1 MNLGV
6 ALTLGWISQRIRK
19 EEREYNTNS
28 LEKFFRTKR
37 DVVNEHIL
45 EEKQKYLDE
54 LTSQTNETIAELNKE
69 SIELATTV
77 KDSGF
82 GIMNSR
88 TRIIRK
94 LASWPKVVK
103 ILRTLVDDETIFN
116 TLRHPNKTRD
126 DIKSIED
133 YGWFSMKP
141 YTGKTS
147 SYRHVNSFDEAYEQH
162 PELQDKIPV
171 SGFGEL
177 DGIII
182 GDRYMEHLILLKL
195 PTSRDVAKFKAR
207 NDQLMQE
214 AKEAQDYAMLKQ
226 RQQELLAALN
236 DQDRLEAERKQVE
249 DLQISSLSDLL
260 VDNVLLLVH
269 NEIQEEAERLNSART
284 RLVESDAPPWEDEY
298 YSQHEEAEPAT
309 KNSLSTLLLLPVLQ
323 TVPDE
328 DDDLAAMLGIDEDDE
343 PEIDEENI
351 EQLLAATTAAR
362 SAEAAAADDSGELNL
377 YDVD

>member
-141 YTGKTS
+141 YTGKTY

-260 VDNVLLLVH
+260 VDNVLLHLKEEFERQA
-269 NEIQEEAERLNSART
+269 EI
-284 RLVESDAPPWEDEY
+284 
-298 YSQHEEAEPAT
+298 
-309 KNSLSTLLLLPVLQ
+309 
-323 TVPDE
+323 DE
-328 DDDLAAMLGIDEDDE
+328 DLLNERIRDAYLPDLDEFDEDDE
-343 PEIDEENI
+343 ELHMEKHARRLSE
-351 EQLLAATTAAR
+351 LAR
-362 SAEAAAADDSGELNL
+362 SSHSTSSKREVDDLAVAFGIEDSDDEAPTLL
-377 YDVD
+377 IC